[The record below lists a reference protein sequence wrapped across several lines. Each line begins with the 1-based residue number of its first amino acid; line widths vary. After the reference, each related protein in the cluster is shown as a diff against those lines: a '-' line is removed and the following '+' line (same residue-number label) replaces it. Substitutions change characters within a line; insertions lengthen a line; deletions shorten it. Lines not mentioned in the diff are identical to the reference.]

1 MKLDN
6 LSLQKFHPVLE
17 TTRAFDDSVYILLVD
32 ILDGETAVT
41 FFSLKKCSEKV
52 I

>member
-6 LSLQKFHPVLE
+6 VSLQKLNPVLE
-17 TTRAFDDSVYILLVD
+17 TTRAFDDAVYIFLVD

-41 FFSLKKCSEKV
+41 FFHIKSVLRK
-52 I
+52 